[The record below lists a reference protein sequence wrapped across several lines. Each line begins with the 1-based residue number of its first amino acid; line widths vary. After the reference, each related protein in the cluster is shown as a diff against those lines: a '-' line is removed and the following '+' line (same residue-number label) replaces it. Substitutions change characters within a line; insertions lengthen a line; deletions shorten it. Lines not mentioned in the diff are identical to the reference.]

1 MPSPHGIVI
10 SIVGDERSYLRSVEN
25 TIATNTKLDASFK
38 QVGVNANLSA
48 DAQIKAAVKAHEA
61 LRVNALALSSRAASL
76 PSGSREQAA
85 ATLLAAEAQ
94 AKYARA
100 VGETT
105 ARTHGLGT
113 ASREAERDLSRTL
126 RGAAAGSGIFSR
138 LGRSMAFASAEF
150 LGFAVGASIVA
161 RSISGAE
168 NLAKAQ
174 DSLAVAIEHTGGSL
188 KVLEPR
194 YLATAK
200 AAAQFGQ
207 SEEEALTGL
216 ARATVLTGDAASAQR
231 AYQEALVISK
241 ATGKDFNAVL
251 TATSKGQEGVVG
263 SLQRYGILI
272 AKGTSGTAQFEQVM
286 ERFGG
291 QAKANTTETDR
302 LHASIANFEATL
314 GTALLPTVERL
325 AGRLSDWLDR
335 MQKSGKLQR
344 DVNTVVHDAGTV
356 FHVLGDA
363 VRLVDKVTG
372 SFANT
377 LRILIGLKVASVLA
391 GWAGG
396 FNSLA
401 AAEVLA
407 ARGTTRGRVGMY
419 TGAGTGAAAGAVAAR
434 SPESSTAAKAVKG
447 FIVAALTELAV
458 QQVQRFD
465 RWVGGSAFG
474 RFTGLGT
481 TPLPNGVTA
490 FNLGIAARHATQGQ
504 LTAEDKQVL
513 LAAKQAEG
521 GLKAWAKEA
530 LFTAAIQH
538 QINEN
543 LRHATSTNPFGFS
556 SLFHSSV
563 LFPSPGSGMFGGAKP
578 IKQWATFQL
587 NIAEQM
593 AQARASLTTST
604 TDDVAAAKQV
614 IARIKRAIDHGHLHG
629 AALIQALQ
637 AEGSALTTIWSAEDA
652 AAQKRAA
659 KAEAAK
665 ERIDAQIQDSI
676 DPLRLEV
683 ALSRDQALGKSTVR
697 DLRRLRAAA
706 EKALKSG
713 KLSLE
718 QQKEAWDQIASV
730 NQQLAGQTK
739 VRTQQFHE
747 ANTRALTAGLHL
759 SAADRAELRARLSQL
774 GPGGRVPRSG
784 VGAYG
789 YEIGPHTSRPIHVQV
804 NLDGKKVAS
813 STTKHQE
820 RRERRNSS
828 QRRGPNAGR

>member
-174 DSLAVAIEHTGGSL
+174 DSLAVAIEHTGGNL

-251 TATSKGQEGVVG
+251 TATAKGQEGVVG

-372 SFANT
+372 SFTNT
-377 LRILIGLKVASVLA
+377 LRILLGLKVASMLA

-396 FNSLA
+396 FRALAGAEALA
-401 AAEVLA
+401 AGGALVAGGA
-407 ARGTTRGRVGMY
+407 ASGVVARVGMY
-419 TGAGTGAAAGAVAAR
+419 TGAGVAGGAAAAGGAGALSRLGRFGLLGALLATAGENGLSQQVIGAELGGRGVSGPRGPRGPGVPLPPVQRGPLGPAGPVGPGGGGKAVAA
-434 SPESSTAAKAVKG
+434 AM
-447 FIVAALTELAV
+447 
-458 QQVQRFD
+458 
-465 RWVGGSAFG
+465 
-474 RFTGLGT
+474 
-481 TPLPNGVTA
+481 
-490 FNLGIAARHATQGQ
+490 
-504 LTAEDKQVL
+504 AEYQM
-513 LAAKQAEG
+513 
-521 GLKAWAKEA
+521 
-530 LFTAAIQH
+530 
-538 QINEN
+538 
-543 LRHATSTNPFGFS
+543 
-556 SLFHSSV
+556 SV
-563 LFPSPGSGMFGGAKP
+563 
-578 IKQWATFQL
+578 
-587 NIAEQM
+587 AEQL
-593 AQARASLTTST
+593 AQVRASLTKST
-604 TDDVAAAKQV
+604 TDDVSAAKAV
-614 IARIKRAIDHGHLHG
+614 VARIKRTIARGHLHG
-629 AALIQALQ
+629 QALIDALQ

-659 KAEAAK
+659 AAQAAK
-665 ERIDAQIQDSI
+665 ERIAAQIQDSI

-683 ALSRDQALGKSTVR
+683 ALSRDQALGKSTVG

-730 NQQLAGQTK
+730 NQQLAGQSK

-789 YEIGPHTSRPIHVQV
+789 YEIGPHTSRPIHVHTTV
-804 NLDGKKVAS
+804 ELDGKKVAS

-828 QRRGPNAGR
+828 QRRGPHAGD